1 MRKVSLAF
9 NNMLDKI
16 DATANELQNWSQQ
29 LEYKVQRKTEE
40 LLEAQNELIHVERIA
55 SLGKLSSSVAH
66 EINNP
71 LSGILVYAKLIQKQL
86 SSPSYN
92 PAKRDAILRHLK
104 LIENETKRCGDIVKG
119 LLDFSRKD
127 QENFELMNLH
137 RLLDMT
143 CKLMIHSIRI
153 ADINFVR
160 DFRAEKDL
168 IHCSPNQIKQA
179 IVALL
184 VNATEAIR
192 ENGEIIM
199 RTSNPDADSI
209 RVEIADNGQG
219 IAAQDVPHIFE
230 PFFST
235 KQDVR
240 GIGLGLA
247 IVHGIVENHDG
258 RIEVD
263 SEPGKG
269 TVMSIIFPLNNIP
282 KN

>member
-1 MRKVSLAF
+1 
-9 NNMLDKI
+9 
-16 DATANELQNWSQQ
+16 
-29 LEYKVQRKTEE
+29 
-40 LLEAQNELIHVERIA
+40 
-55 SLGKLSSSVAH
+55 
-66 EINNP
+66 
-71 LSGILVYAKLIQKQL
+71 
-86 SSPSYN
+86 
-92 PAKRDAILRHLK
+92 
-104 LIENETKRCGDIVKG
+104 
-119 LLDFSRKD
+119 
-127 QENFELMNLH
+127 
-137 RLLDMT
+137 
-143 CKLMIHSIRI
+143 
-153 ADINFVR
+153 
-160 DFRAEKDL
+160 
-168 IHCSPNQIKQA
+168 
-179 IVALL
+179 
-184 VNATEAIR
+184 
-192 ENGEIIM
+192 M

>member
-1 MRKVSLAF
+1 M
-9 NNMLDKI
+9 
-16 DATANELQNWSQQ
+16 
-29 LEYKVQRKTEE
+29 
-40 LLEAQNELIHVERIA
+40 
-55 SLGKLSSSVAH
+55 
-66 EINNP
+66 
-71 LSGILVYAKLIQKQL
+71 
-86 SSPSYN
+86 
-92 PAKRDAILRHLK
+92 
-104 LIENETKRCGDIVKG
+104 
-119 LLDFSRKD
+119 
-127 QENFELMNLH
+127 
-137 RLLDMT
+137 
-143 CKLMIHSIRI
+143 
-153 ADINFVR
+153 
-160 DFRAEKDL
+160 
-168 IHCSPNQIKQA
+168 
-179 IVALL
+179 ALL

-199 RTSNPDADSI
+199 RTGNPDGKTI

-219 IAAQDVPHIFE
+219 IAAQDIPHIFE

-269 TVMSIIFPLNNIP
+269 TVMSISFPLNNIS